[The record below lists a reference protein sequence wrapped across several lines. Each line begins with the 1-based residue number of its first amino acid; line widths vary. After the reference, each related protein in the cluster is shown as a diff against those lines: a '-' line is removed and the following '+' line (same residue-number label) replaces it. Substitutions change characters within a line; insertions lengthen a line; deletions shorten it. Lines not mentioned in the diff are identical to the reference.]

1 MPSYR
6 NAGNDGSPEDKLA
19 AVIETASLSEAEPDA
34 YCRQKGLYPE
44 QVQRWK
50 DACLH
55 GA

>member
-44 QVQRWK
+44 PTSSTATGSIRS
-50 DACLH
+50 
-55 GA
+55 